1 MWVGELGWDER
12 KQVEIIIVPIIVIVP
27 LCVGSNPTPR
37 TIQFSYPLFQLVEAP
52 MFGS

>member
-1 MWVGELGWDER
+1 MWVGELGWDVR
-12 KQVEIIIVPIIVIVP
+12 KVEIIIVPIIVI
-27 LCVGSNPTPR
+27 VGSNPTPR